1 MVESR
6 SYAYSTHDSWLIGA
20 FLCAPLREMGRRFA
34 YRIAALPLRGD
45 VPRDGSPVAC
55 TLLRNRRVNTR
66 ARACVCASSSSQRTT
81 ARPASG
87 ILMPCI
93 CATVRIEFQLYAW
106 FTCHSPATPRELHPR
121 YLAPLHPRL
130 DRARNGAPRSP
141 FLPFAY
147 KISDKMIA
155 RVLSPWGG
163 NRKLDRCVTR
173 DWYFYPLSLR
183 VWSWLTS
190 KILVSSIFER

>member
-55 TLLRNRRVNTR
+55 TLLRDRRVNTR

-87 ILMPCI
+87 ILMLCI

-155 RVLSPWGG
+155 RVSSPRSSG
-163 NRKLDRCVTR
+163 RKQEVG
-173 DWYFYPLSLR
+173 SLR
-183 VWSWLTS
+183 DAWLIFLS
-190 KILVSSIFER
+190 FVSPCLIVANF